1 MLTQDDAA
9 AEQARSDDHRRWW
22 QVDPW
27 GPALAAVGLVIFLLQ
42 GFGGL
47 LTRDLALYAY
57 AGQQFAEGVPP
68 YEGVMNRA
76 GPLAHI
82 VPGFGAMLAR
92 ALGTDDLV
100 TQRALM
106 MALSVV
112 AVWLTYLLGRDT
124 FRSRLVGAASVAT
137 LLAFQG
143 FVTYAGGGP
152 REKTTMMLLVVCAM
166 LAVVHR
172 RWAWAGAAIALATLT
187 WQPAFWATI
196 TMATAAVLVGL
207 PRARWWRGLTGI
219 ALGGIAATAAMTLYF
234 TAVGALDAFLD
245 GFLLLNATSTRQIG
259 LVQMMIEEPT
269 EIASGFGWSIWLVA
283 AGLVASVVL
292 GIRAWRGR
300 GAHPRDPREAAIVA
314 FGVGTAGYV
323 LWSIGV
329 FNGWA
334 DAVVILPL
342 AATGM
347 GGLAAVALRRVAPR
361 ATAVVAA
368 YTVVLLVV
376 AAVDTWTTRPDE
388 LAPMRAE
395 TDAMLALA
403 GPEVSVASVG
413 APQPLVLGRL
423 RNPIQHQ
430 MFIAGLQDYLD
441 ESYPGGL
448 AGVAATIDDA
458 RPTYITMDHPDW
470 YYWMEPT
477 IDAHYEEVGTTLD
490 FTWYADRSLGEE
502 KLAEMREILESG
514 P

>member
-1 MLTQDDAA
+1 MLTHDGAP
-9 AEQARSDDHRRWW
+9 ARTETGGDRRRWR
-22 QVDPW
+22 VDPW
-27 GPALAAVGLVIFLLQ
+27 GPALAALGLVIFLLQ

-76 GPLAHI
+76 GPLAHM
-82 VPGFGAMLAR
+82 VPGFGAMIAR
-92 ALGTDDLV
+92 AAGTDDLI

-106 MALSVV
+106 MALSVA

-124 FRSRLVGAASVAT
+124 FRSRLAGAATVAT

-166 LAVVHR
+166 LAVLHR
-172 RWAWAGAAIALATLT
+172 RWAWAGVAIALATLT

-196 TMATAAVLVGL
+196 TMATAAVLVGE
-207 PRARWWRGLTGI
+207 PRSRWFRSLAGV
-219 ALGGIAATAAMTLYF
+219 ALGGIAVTAAMTLYF
-234 TAVGALDAFLD
+234 AAVGALEAFFD
-245 GFLLLNATSTRQIG
+245 GFLLLNATSTRQTG
-259 LVQMMIEEPT
+259 LVQMMLADPT
-269 EIASGFGWSIWLVA
+269 EIAVGFGWSIWLVA

-292 GIRAWRGR
+292 GVRAWRGPAR
-300 GAHPRDPREAAIVA
+300 SESREAAIVA
-314 FGVGTAGYV
+314 FGVGTTGYF
-323 LWSIGV
+323 LWSIPV

-342 AATGM
+342 AAMGM
-347 GGLAAVALRRVAPR
+347 GGLAAVVLRRVEPR
-361 ATAVVAA
+361 GATVVAA
-368 YTVVLLVV
+368 YTLVLLVV
-376 AAVDTWTTRPDE
+376 AAVDTWVTRPDE
-388 LAPMRAE
+388 LVPMRAE

-403 GPEVSVASVG
+403 GPDVSVASVG
-413 APQPLVLGRL
+413 APQPLVLGQL
-423 RNPIQHQ
+423 RNPIRHQ

-441 ESYPGGL
+441 ENYPGGL
-448 AGVAATIDDA
+448 AGVAGDIDDA
-458 RPTYITMDHPDW
+458 RPTYITMDHPTWYDW
-470 YYWMEPT
+470 MSPT
-477 IDAHYEEVGTTLD
+477 IDAHYEQVGTTLD

>member
-1 MLTQDDAA
+1 VLTHDDAA
-9 AEQARSDDHRRWW
+9 ARSEADADRRWW

-27 GPALAAVGLVIFLLQ
+27 GPGLAAVGLVVFLLQ

-76 GPLAHI
+76 GPLAHM
-82 VPGFGAMLAR
+82 VPGVGAMIAR
-92 ALGTDDLV
+92 SLGTDDLL

-112 AVWLTYLLGRDT
+112 AVWLTYLLGRDA
-124 FRSRLVGAASVAT
+124 FRSRLAGAATVAT

-166 LAVVHR
+166 LAVLHR
-172 RWAWAGAAIALATLT
+172 RWAWAGVAIALATLT

-196 TMATAAVLVGL
+196 TMATAAVLVGE
-207 PRARWWRGLTGI
+207 PRGRWFRGLAGV
-219 ALGGIAATAAMTLYF
+219 ALGGLAATAAMTAYF
-234 TAVGALDAFLD
+234 AAVGALDAFLD

-259 LVQMMIEEPT
+259 LVQMVIEDPA
-269 EIASGFGWSIWLVA
+269 EITVGFGWSLWLVV

-292 GIRAWRGR
+292 GVRAWRSPDR
-300 GAHPRDPREAAIVA
+300 REPREAALVA

-342 AATGM
+342 AAMGM
-347 GGLAAVALRRVAPR
+347 GGLAAVVLRRVESRGAVLV
-361 ATAVVAA
+361 AVCTAVLV
-368 YTVVLLVV
+368 VV
-376 AAVDTWTTRPDE
+376 AAVDTWSSRPDE

-395 TDAMLALA
+395 TDAMLALG
-403 GPEVSVASVG
+403 GPDVSVASVG

-441 ESYPGGL
+441 ENYPGGL
-448 AGVAATIDDA
+448 AGVAGAIDDA
-458 RPTYITMDHPDW
+458 RPTYITMDHPSWYDW
-470 YYWMEPT
+470 MSPT
-477 IDAHYEEVGTTLD
+477 IDAHYEKVGTTLD

>member
-1 MLTQDDAA
+1 MLTHENDAA
-9 AEQARSDDHRRWW
+9 RAEARGDRRWW

-27 GPALAAVGLVIFLLQ
+27 GPALAAVGLAVFLLQ

-76 GPLAHI
+76 GPLAHM
-82 VPGFGAMLAR
+82 VPGVGAMLAR
-92 ALGTDDLV
+92 TIGTDDLL

-124 FRSRLVGAASVAT
+124 FRSRLAGAATVAT

-166 LAVVHR
+166 LAVLHR
-172 RWAWAGAAIALATLT
+172 RWAWAGVAIALATLT

-196 TMATAAVLVGL
+196 TMATAAVLVGE
-207 PRARWWRGLTGI
+207 PRRRWFRGVAGI
-219 ALGGIAATAAMTLYF
+219 ALGGLATTVAMAAYF
-234 TAVGALDAFLD
+234 AAVGAFDAFLD
-245 GFLLLNATSTRQIG
+245 GFLLLNATSTRQVG
-259 LVQMMIEEPT
+259 LVQLVLEDPAEVT
-269 EIASGFGWSIWLVA
+269 VGFGWSLWLVV

-292 GIRAWRGR
+292 GVRAWRSDDR
-300 GAHPRDPREAAIVA
+300 REPQEAAMVA

-342 AATGM
+342 AAMGM
-347 GGLAAVALRRVAPR
+347 GGVAAVVLRRVEPR
-361 ATAVVAA
+361 GVVLVAA
-368 YTVVLLVV
+368 YTVVLVIV
-376 AAVDTWTTRPDE
+376 AAVDTWSSRPDE

-395 TDAMLALA
+395 TDAMLALG
-403 GPEVSVASVG
+403 GPAVSVASVG

-441 ESYPGGL
+441 ENYPGGL
-448 AGVAATIDDA
+448 AGVAGAIDDA
-458 RPTYITMDHPDW
+458 RPTYITMDHPTW
-470 YYWMEPT
+470 YSWMSPT

>member
-1 MLTQDDAA
+1 MLTHDEAA
-9 AEQARSDDHRRWW
+9 ARTDAGGRRRWW

-27 GPALAAVGLVIFLLQ
+27 GPALAAVGLAIFLLQ

-76 GPLAHI
+76 GPLAHM

-92 ALGTDDLV
+92 ALGTDDLL

-124 FRSRLVGAASVAT
+124 FRSRLAGAATTAT
-137 LLAFQG
+137 LLALQG

-196 TMATAAVLVGL
+196 TMATAAVLVGQ
-207 PRARWWRGLTGI
+207 PRARWFRGLAGI
-219 ALGGIAATAAMTLYF
+219 AVGGIAATAAMTLYF
-234 TAVGALDAFLD
+234 AAVGALDDFFN
-245 GFLLLNATSTRQIG
+245 GFLFLNATSTRQIG
-259 LVQMMIEEPT
+259 LVQMLVEDSA
-269 EIASGFGWSIWLVA
+269 EITVGFGWSIWLLA
-283 AGLVASVVL
+283 AGLVASVVV
-292 GIRAWRGR
+292 GVRAWRGPDR
-300 GAHPRDPREAAIVA
+300 TDPREAALVA
-314 FGVGTAGYV
+314 FGVGTAGYFV
-323 LWSIGV
+323 WSIGV

-334 DAVVILPL
+334 DAVVVLPL

-347 GGLAAVALRRVAPR
+347 GGIAAVVLRRVEPR
-361 ATAVVAA
+361 GATVVAA

-376 AAVDTWTTRPDE
+376 AAVDTWVTRPDE

-395 TDAMLALA
+395 TEAMLALA
-403 GPEVSVASVG
+403 GPDVSVASIG
-413 APQPLVLGRL
+413 APQPLVLGGL

-430 MFIAGLQDYLD
+430 MFVGGLAEYLD
-441 ESYPGGL
+441 DSYPGGL
-448 AGVAATIDDA
+448 AGVAADLDGV
-458 RPTYITMDHPDW
+458 TYITMDHPTW
-470 YYWMEPT
+470 YDFMAPT
-477 IDAHYEEVGTTLD
+477 LDAHYEEVGTTLD

>member
-1 MLTQDDAA
+1 MLTHDDTA
-9 AEQARSDDHRRWW
+9 AERATTDGERRWW

-27 GPALAAVGLVIFLLQ
+27 GPVLSLVGLVIFLLH

-82 VPGFGAMLAR
+82 VPGFGALIAR
-92 ALGTDDLV
+92 GLGTDDLI

-106 MALSVV
+106 MGLSVV

-124 FRSRLVGAASVAT
+124 FRSRLAGAASVAT

-143 FVTYAGGGP
+143 FVTYSGGGP

-166 LAVVHR
+166 LAVLHR
-172 RWAWAGAAIALATLT
+172 RWFWAGFAIALATLT

-196 TMATAAVLVGL
+196 AMAVAGVLVGAEGG
-207 PRARWWRGLTGI
+207 RRLTGVVRV
-219 ALGGIAATAAMTLYF
+219 ALGGIAATALMTLYF
-234 TAVGALDAFLD
+234 VSVGALDAFFD

-259 LVQMMIEEPT
+259 LVQMLIEEPY
-269 EIASGFGWSIWLVA
+269 EISSGFGWSIWLVV
-283 AGLVASVVL
+283 AGLVASVAL
-292 GIRAWRGR
+292 GVRAWRHGDR
-300 GAHPRDPREAAIVA
+300 RDRHDAAVIA
-314 FGVGTAGYV
+314 FGIGTAGYV

-334 DAVVILPL
+334 DAVVMLPF
-342 AATGM
+342 AAIGM
-347 GGLAAVALRRVAPR
+347 GGLGALVLRRVQPR
-361 ATAVVAA
+361 GAAVVAA
-368 YTVVLLVV
+368 YTVVVLVV
-376 AAVDTWTTRPDE
+376 AAVDTWVTRPDE

-413 APQPLVLGRL
+413 APQPLVLGQL

-441 ESYPGGL
+441 ENYPGGL
-448 AGVAATIDDA
+448 AGVAAAIDDA

-470 YYWMEPT
+470 YYWMDPT